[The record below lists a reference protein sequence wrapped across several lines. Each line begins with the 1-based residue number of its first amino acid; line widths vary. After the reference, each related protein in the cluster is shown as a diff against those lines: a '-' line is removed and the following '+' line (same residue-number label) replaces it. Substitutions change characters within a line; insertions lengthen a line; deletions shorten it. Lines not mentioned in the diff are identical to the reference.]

1 MRFAD
6 IPGLDEIKGNLIK
19 SVLSNKIPHAQ
30 LLQGHEGSG
39 NLVLSL
45 AYASYLNCLNR
56 TENDSCGECAACS
69 KIDKLIH
76 PDLHLVFPVSP
87 NAKFTGKDVISANY
101 LNEWR
106 SFILKNPYQN
116 LNDWNNYYG
125 ADNKQGNISKE
136 ESRQI
141 IKNLSLMAF
150 EGQFKV
156 MLIWLPE
163 WMHPSAANSI
173 LKILEEPP
181 DRTLFLM
188 VSHQADNLLPT
199 ILSRVQTIHIRPF
212 SDQEVEQYLVK
223 QIQVDETRVGQIIQ
237 LAQGNM
243 REAIKLIGSLEND
256 NQDMFQDWMRICYTL
271 DLTKMV
277 GWSDQYQKMGK
288 VAQKSFLQYAMNM
301 MRETLIAKVGAH
313 EIARIQESEAE
324 FLTKFESVMD
334 PNKVDKLTAALNQA
348 IYHLERNANPKI
360 VFLDLSLVIAKT
372 LKA

>member
-1 MRFAD
+1 MRFTD
-6 IPGLDEIKGNLIK
+6 IPGLDEIKSNLIK
-19 SVLSNKIPHAQ
+19 SVLNHKIPHAQ
-30 LLQGHEGSG
+30 LLQGPEGSG
-39 NLVLSL
+39 NLALSL
-45 AYASYLNCLNR
+45 AYASSINCLNR
-56 TENDSCGECAACS
+56 TENDSCGECASCS
-69 KIDKLIH
+69 KVDKLIH

-87 NAKFTGKDVISANY
+87 TAKITGKDAISANY

-106 SFILKNPYQN
+106 SFILENPYQN

-125 ADNKQGNISKE
+125 TENKQGNISKE

-150 EGQFKV
+150 EGQFKI

-163 WMHPSAANSI
+163 CMHPSAANAI

-181 DRTLFLM
+181 EKTLFLM
-188 VSHQADNLLPT
+188 VSQQADNLLPT
-199 ILSRVQTIHIRPF
+199 ILSRVQSIHIRPF

-223 QIQVDETRVGQIIQ
+223 QIKVDETRAGQIIQ

-277 GWSDQYQKMGK
+277 EWSDQYQKMGK

-301 MRETLIAKVGAH
+301 MRETLIANVGAH
-313 EIARIQESEAE
+313 EVARIQESEAE

-334 PNKVDKLTAALNQA
+334 PNKVDKLTEALNQTF
-348 IYHLERNANPKI
+348 YQLERNANPKI
-360 VFLDLSLVIAKT
+360 AFLDLSLVIAKT
-372 LKA
+372 LKD

>member
-19 SVLSNKIPHAQ
+19 CVLSNKIPHAQ

-188 VSHQADNLLPT
+188 VSHQADNLLP
-199 ILSRVQTIHIRPF
+199 
-212 SDQEVEQYLVK
+212 
-223 QIQVDETRVGQIIQ
+223 
-237 LAQGNM
+237 
-243 REAIKLIGSLEND
+243 
-256 NQDMFQDWMRICYTL
+256 
-271 DLTKMV
+271 
-277 GWSDQYQKMGK
+277 
-288 VAQKSFLQYAMNM
+288 
-301 MRETLIAKVGAH
+301 
-313 EIARIQESEAE
+313 
-324 FLTKFESVMD
+324 
-334 PNKVDKLTAALNQA
+334 
-348 IYHLERNANPKI
+348 
-360 VFLDLSLVIAKT
+360 
-372 LKA
+372 

>member
-6 IPGLDEIKGNLIK
+6 IPGLEEIKGNLIK
-19 SVLSNKIPHAQ
+19 SVLNNKIPHAQ
-30 LLQGHEGSG
+30 LLQGYEGSG

-56 TENDSCGECAACS
+56 TENDSCGECASCS

-87 NAKFTGKDVISANY
+87 TAKFTGKDVISANY

-125 ADNKQGNISKE
+125 AENKQGNISKE
-136 ESRQI
+136 ESRHI

-150 EGQFKV
+150 EGQFKI

-199 ILSRVQTIHIRPF
+199 ILSRVQSIHVRPF
-212 SDQEVEQYLVK
+212 SDQEVKQYLLK
-223 QIQVDETRVGQIIQ
+223 QIQIDETRVGQIVQ

-243 REAIKLIGSLEND
+243 REAIKLMGSLEND
-256 NQDMFQDWMRICYTL
+256 NQEMFQNWMRICYTH

-277 GWSDQYQKMGK
+277 DWSDQYQKMGK

-301 MRETLIAKVGAH
+301 MRETLIATVGAD
-313 EIARIQESEAE
+313 EVARLQESEAE
-324 FLTKFESVMD
+324 FLTKFEGVMD
-334 PNKVDKLTAALNQA
+334 PNKVDKLTVALNQA
-348 IYHLERNANPKI
+348 CYHLERNANPKI
-360 VFLDLSLVIAKT
+360 VILDLSLVIAQT

>member
-56 TENDSCGECAACS
+56 TENDSCGECTACS

-87 NAKFTGKDVISANY
+87 NAKFTAKDVISANY

-199 ILSRVQTIHIRPF
+199 ILSRVQSIHIRPF

-277 GWSDQYQKMGK
+277 GWYDQFQKIGK

-313 EIARIQESEAE
+313 EIARIQESEVE